1 MEILGR
7 LAYRDWKK
15 GKGVD
20 PHRIV
25 LLKIRKGNRIEYTT
39 HEEVKR
45 PGKKEFE
52 HYSGHYF
59 TNLGDAFKDF
69 FKRGK

>member
-1 MEILGR
+1 MEILGT
-7 LAYRDWKK
+7 LAYSDWKK

-25 LLKIRKGNRIEYTT
+25 LLKIRKGDRIEYTT

-45 PGKKEFE
+45 PGKKQVE

-59 TNLGDAFKDF
+59 TNLGDAFKDLD
-69 FKRGK
+69 KRGK